1 MLRNFSVIIICKN
14 EERVI
19 KRCIES
25 IQKNLKKNDEIIVV
39 DTGSTDNT
47 IKIISSIENV
57 KLFNYEWKDDFADA
71 RNFGISKAKKDWIF
85 FIDSDEIMSKGCLEQ
100 LNASINEAMAYSEN
114 NEKLVFSPKAVNTDD
129 SVFYNAGRI
138 FANDGNI
145 KYEGCVHEYP
155 IVTDKSLTLVS
166 LKLPRVIV
174 RHDGY
179 EKEVRADKNKTVRN
193 ITLIKK
199 ILQEEPNNSQYYYYY
214 YRDSKPLI
222 TIEEYEQ
229 GMLDFF
235 EKFPDSPYI
244 DQVVRDLAYHY
255 IQVGK
260 NELAEEYIKMLFESA
275 ENGAKENYHLAIL
288 YTGMNEMG
296 KIKAQQKDILKLLV
310 YAHDNVLQ
318 QEEELFD
325 KGYIFDDLISILFFQ
340 IEEYETAYKICEK
353 LDSCGYASNISKM
366 ISKLK
371 VVLSPDSKNFS

>member
-155 IVTDKSLTLVS
+155 VVTDKSLTVL
-166 LKLPRVIV
+166 
-174 RHDGY
+174 
-179 EKEVRADKNKTVRN
+179 
-193 ITLIKK
+193 
-199 ILQEEPNNSQYYYYY
+199 LQSF
-214 YRDSKPLI
+214 K
-222 TIEEYEQ
+222 
-229 GMLDFF
+229 
-235 EKFPDSPYI
+235 
-244 DQVVRDLAYHY
+244 
-255 IQVGK
+255 
-260 NELAEEYIKMLFESA
+260 
-275 ENGAKENYHLAIL
+275 
-288 YTGMNEMG
+288 
-296 KIKAQQKDILKLLV
+296 
-310 YAHDNVLQ
+310 
-318 QEEELFD
+318 
-325 KGYIFDDLISILFFQ
+325 
-340 IEEYETAYKICEK
+340 
-353 LDSCGYASNISKM
+353 
-366 ISKLK
+366 
-371 VVLSPDSKNFS
+371 